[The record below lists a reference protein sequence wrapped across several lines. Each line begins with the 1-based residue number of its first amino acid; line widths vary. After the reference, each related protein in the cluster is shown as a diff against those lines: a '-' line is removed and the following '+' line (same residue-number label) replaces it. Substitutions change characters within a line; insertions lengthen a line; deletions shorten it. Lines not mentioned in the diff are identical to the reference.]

1 MKIIVA
7 GAGHGGLT
15 AAALL
20 SAAGHD
26 VSVLEKEKRENLGH
40 DWEDRFTFEILR
52 EITGQEIPGQSRR
65 YRGDCAFISPDY
77 KTRVVVNYSEEN
89 RQKVMWRKPLLNML
103 IANAEK
109 NGVRLSFGEEVLSAL
124 VSCGKVVGVETK
136 SGEVFADLVID
147 AAGVFSPVRMSLP
160 ASLGIE
166 NAPERGDVFYVR
178 RTYFEKTAEENAE
191 AKAVP
196 FEVYLCHNG
205 EQGLSWCCT
214 NENSVDIL
222 IGRIDRPD
230 ESLFEKHTKLFC
242 ESHPWFGEKVLH
254 GGTDGV
260 IPVRRPLA
268 LMVADGYAAV
278 GDSAFMT
285 TPMNGMGIDLS
296 LRAGQ
301 LLAKTVIEENS
312 ADSKALWKYNR
323 DFHRL
328 YGAETARNE
337 SLKNTLLNLP
347 PQGVSFLF
355 ESGVVQAGDLAGAG
369 RNTKPSVLLGKFV
382 RGMKKPAY
390 FFSVLGGLMKGAKL
404 SKALAAAPEEFEK
417 EKVSAWQNDVKSKV
431 LPVKNEYK

>member
-7 GAGHGGLT
+7 GAGHGGLV
-15 AAALL
+15 AAAML
-20 SAAGHD
+20 SKAGHE
-26 VSVLEKEKRENLGH
+26 VTVIEKQKRESLGH
-40 DWEDRFTFEILR
+40 DWEDRFTFEILS
-52 EITGQEIPGQSRR
+52 EVTGKEIPSKAWR
-65 YRGDCAFISPDY
+65 YRGDCAFLSPDY
-77 KTRVVVNYSEEN
+77 KTRVVVNYSPEN

-103 IANAEK
+103 LENAEMSGARFVFEK
-109 NGVRLSFGEEVLSAL
+109 EILSAV
-124 VSCGKVVGVETK
+124 VSSDRVTGVKTK
-136 SGEVFADLVID
+136 DGDFSADLVID
-147 AAGVFSPVRMSLP
+147 AAGAFSPVRMSLP
-160 ASLGIE
+160 SSFGIE
-166 NAPERGDVFYVR
+166 RKPKRGDVFYAR
-178 RTYFEKTAEENAE
+178 RTYFEKIGAENAE
-191 AKAVP
+191 TKSVP

-222 IGRIDRPD
+222 IGRIDKPN
-230 ESLFEKHTKLFC
+230 EELFEKHTALFC
-242 ESHPWFGEKVLH
+242 ESHPWCGKKVLH
-254 GGTDGV
+254 GGNDGV

-301 LLAKTVIEENS
+301 LLAKTVAEENS
-312 ADSKALWKYNR
+312 ADVKILWKYNR

-369 RNTKPSVLLGKFV
+369 RNTKPSVLLGKFIH
-382 RGMKKPAY
+382 GMKKPSF
-390 FFSVLGGLMKGAKL
+390 FFSVLGGLMNGAKL

-417 EKVSAWQNDVKSKV
+417 EKVAAWQKDVKSKV
-431 LPVKNEYK
+431 LPVTRK

>member
-65 YRGDCAFISPDY
+65 YR
-77 KTRVVVNYSEEN
+77 
-89 RQKVMWRKPLLNML
+89 
-103 IANAEK
+103 
-109 NGVRLSFGEEVLSAL
+109 
-124 VSCGKVVGVETK
+124 
-136 SGEVFADLVID
+136 
-147 AAGVFSPVRMSLP
+147 
-160 ASLGIE
+160 
-166 NAPERGDVFYVR
+166 
-178 RTYFEKTAEENAE
+178 
-191 AKAVP
+191 
-196 FEVYLCHNG
+196 
-205 EQGLSWCCT
+205 
-214 NENSVDIL
+214 
-222 IGRIDRPD
+222 
-230 ESLFEKHTKLFC
+230 
-242 ESHPWFGEKVLH
+242 
-254 GGTDGV
+254 
-260 IPVRRPLA
+260 
-268 LMVADGYAAV
+268 

-431 LPVKNEYK
+431 LPVKNEYRQIT